1 MGASRSAS
9 LQRLDLSQVD
19 DGGGEVM
26 VDRGVVF
33 AARFLHPLFSLYLF
47 CHVSLLSFS
56 LLSFPLLSL
65 SSSAGFLP
73 VASCLDPDP
82 LSPPPPLPFTE
93 PCRRRRPLAVP
104 AGAPR
109 HACGGAP
116 SGGRSPWCSET
127 AGSELQLDPGGEV
140 LGGAWMCLIRRGA
153 GWRPP
158 WGGAAPHTF
167 PHPSIYTL

>member
-93 PCRRRRPLAVP
+93 PAGDDAPLLYLLERPVMP
-104 AGAPR
+104 AGGPPR
-109 HACGGAP
+109 GGAP
-116 SGGRSPWCSET
+116 LG
-127 AGSELQLDPGGEV
+127 ALKQLDLSFNWIQVGRCLEV
-140 LGGAWMCLIRRGA
+140 LGCA
-153 GWRPP
+153 
-158 WGGAAPHTF
+158 
-167 PHPSIYTL
+167 